1 MFSTSGLE
9 SSSHRLSLT
18 FVWIDTPML
27 CRGGGVGSVQRL
39 VTGGTVVVGVVI
51 GVEGRVVGGLG
62 VELEPQPRRAST
74 GMIPS
79 GTRKRVVLFMRLFA
93 LADQDEP
100 EPRESE
106 PRGSRVADPPVL
118 ESVDLSTGLSVHG
131 DGDGPADEV
140 AEVVD
145 ELHGDHER
153 PAAAVRGRCVV
164 EALGHAQAPPGRD
177 AVRAHL
183 GRDAGS
189 GQAQPPGG
197 IGQGPGV
204 RIAQGRVDEAH
215 RPPGAG
221 GGDRHDPVGAKRGLR
236 VAGLGSRHGIW
247 AHREGEGGDHRSGRG
262 GGFDRARGRAARERA
277 EQKGES
283 DESDVAHGNPH
294 AFRNGPESQ
303 YTNLPATATPE
314 KLAPGLSGLR
324 MRSAWPLAP
333 SRTITRPAVLTKIR
347 PFASAMFP
355 CMNPTATGGQRSWPV
370 AGSRAKSWPLSP
382 TAYSMPPGPW
392 PGS

>member
-39 VTGGTVVVGVVI
+39 VTGGRVVVGVVI

-62 VELEPQPRRAST
+62 LESEPQPRRAST
-74 GMIPS
+74 GMMPS
-79 GTRKRVVLFMRLFA
+79 GTRKRVVMFMRLLA

-118 ESVDLSTGLSVHG
+118 ESVDISTGLSVHG

-215 RPPGAG
+215 R
-221 GGDRHDPVGAKRGLR
+221 
-236 VAGLGSRHGIW
+236 
-247 AHREGEGGDHRSGRG
+247 
-262 GGFDRARGRAARERA
+262 
-277 EQKGES
+277 
-283 DESDVAHGNPH
+283 NPH

-333 SRTITRPAVLTKIR
+333 SRTITRPAVLTKIS

-355 CMNPTATGGQRSWPV
+355 CMKPTATGGQRSWPV

-382 TAYSMPPGPW
+382 TAYRMPPGPW